1 MRAKAVTG
9 LALAVLVS
17 CYFGLAG
24 ESKNVFLKGGVLPRP
39 VLNIA
44 HAGAASI
51 APQNTIIA
59 GKKALAAGAD
69 LWGIDVQLSKDGIF
83 VLMHDETLER
93 TTNVEEVFP
102 DRAPWEVKDF
112 TLAEIE
118 RLDAG
123 SWFLEA
129 DPFGQIEAGNV
140 SAEDQA
146 SYLGEKVP
154 TLREALLFTVEE
166 GWRIDIEVKPM
177 DYASPE
183 EIAEKLVSLLE
194 ETGATDRAMVSSF
207 DHEVLR
213 EVKRLNPAI
222 PTAALVILPLVDP
235 AGYLDELG
243 ADAYE
248 PSPVAFFSNAAEE
261 LKRLG
266 YGVYV
271 WTYNDPDQLER
282 LAGTEGV
289 SGIYTDFPQRLEP
302 ILDRLFGPDEE

>member
-112 TLAEIE
+112 TLAEIVM
-118 RLDAG
+118 LDAG
-123 SWFLEA
+123 SWFLEE

-146 SYLGEKVP
+146 SYLGERIP

-166 GWRIDIEVKPM
+166 GWRIDIEVKPI
-177 DYASPE
+177 DYLPPE
-183 EIAEKLVSLLE
+183 EVAAKLVALLE

-207 DHEVLR
+207 DHDILR
-213 EVKRLNPAI
+213 AVKGLDPDI
-222 PTAALVILPLVDP
+222 PTAALVILPLVNP
-235 AGYLDELG
+235 AGYLEDLG

-248 PSPVAFFSNAAEE
+248 PSPVAFFSKAAEE

>member
-17 CYFGLAG
+17 SYFGLAG
-24 ESKNVFLKGGVLPRP
+24 ESENAFLKGGILPRP

-112 TLAEIE
+112 TLAEIVM
-118 RLDAG
+118 LDAG
-123 SWFLEA
+123 SWFLEE

-146 SYLGEKVP
+146 SYLGERIP

-166 GWRIDIEVKPM
+166 GWRIDIEVKPI
-177 DYASPE
+177 DYLPPE
-183 EIAEKLVSLLE
+183 EVAAKLVALLE

-207 DHEVLR
+207 DHDILR
-213 EVKRLNPAI
+213 AVKGLDPDI
-222 PTAALVILPLVDP
+222 PTAALVILPLVNP
-235 AGYLDELG
+235 AGYLEDLG

-248 PSPVAFFSNAAEE
+248 PSPVAFFSKAAEE